1 MANITH
7 PFGFR
12 PVRYLDSSPYN
23 GQTQLYAFSSSQAND
38 AYKGDLVQIDT
49 ANRSI
54 SLSDAYFP
62 ALPTVKPVVA
72 ALTTNSLRG
81 IIAGFVA
88 QPEFVQTATASLGT
102 LFRQASTQR
111 YGWIVED
118 WDVVF
123 ECEEQ
128 GNSYT
133 STSNNAVN
141 KVADIV
147 YTAGN
152 QTTGISGVKIDA
164 TTVSTGAVKPF
175 RVLRYTG
182 RVDNFA
188 FTSADTNSRA
198 HLDLMINNSDLFVQS
213 STGA

>member
-12 PVRYLDSSPYN
+12 PSRYLDSSAFN
-23 GQTQLYAFSSSQAND
+23 GQCQTYAFSTSQAND
-38 AYKGDLVQIDT
+38 AYKGDLVQFDS
-49 ANRSI
+49 ANRTAA
-54 SLSDAYFP
+54 LTDPFLP
-62 ALPTVKPVVA
+62 AVPFVKPVVA
-72 ALTTNSLRG
+72 ALTTNAFRG
-81 IIAGFVA
+81 VIAGFVA
-88 QPEFVQTATASLGT
+88 QPEFNMSATASLGT
-102 LFRQASTQR
+102 LYRQLSTLR
-111 YGWIVED
+111 YAWIVED

-123 ECEEQ
+123 DAEEQ
-128 GNSYT
+128 GNSYV

-175 RVLRYTG
+175 RVVRYTE
-182 RVDNFA
+182 RVDNFN
-188 FTSADTNSRA
+188 FTASDTNSRA

-213 STGA
+213 STGL